1 MNRQHLLLRAAYA
14 LQGSPRYQRL
24 RGFVHALLESPDS
37 SLRQGFDLFMMALV
51 VSSVG
56 LLVYDSHEQV
66 ELGYWGRLF
75 EQFTIGV
82 FILEYLGRL
91 WMAGNVHETLIRDY
105 ELAEELGQ
113 HWKPGRSLARI
124 LRAKWAYVTSPLA
137 IIDLLAIIPAWRP
150 LRFLRIFLLL
160 RLFKLFRYARSINQ
174 FARVFVEKRIEFYT
188 LGVFL
193 AFVIFAAGSG
203 IYYFE
208 VNAPESH
215 IQTLFDSFY
224 WAVITISTVGYG
236 DITPVTTEGRVI
248 SILLII
254 AGIGTISFFTSLVV
268 ASLSERVQEVRSNRV
283 FAEVS
288 RMKGHNVIC
297 GFGRVG
303 ETVCDNL
310 ARDGEPFVVI
320 EPNEQAFQKAQARGY
335 LVVRGDAT
343 SDPLLQQLGVGR
355 NAQRILCLTEDDVTN
370 LYITLTARQ
379 LAADIRIIARIKHHR
394 NHGKFLRAGA
404 DFTVMP
410 YRLVSRMAVEFAG
423 KPFAFEAVSRML
435 SGTDHVQVD
444 LVLLPEDWP
453 GRCALSDFPVGR
465 NRLILL
471 GVMSAEPWP
480 ERDEVCYPI
489 GERHFLF
496 NPAPDLVPRAGDGLV
511 LVGHDLSL
519 QHFREWLE
527 QA

>member
-1 MNRQHLLLRAAYA
+1 MAAQHLIIRLAYA
-14 LQGSPRYQRL
+14 LDSSPRYQRARRL
-24 RGFVHALLESPDS
+24 AYDLLENPDS
-37 SLRQGFDLFMMALV
+37 TLRQGFDLFMMALV
-51 VSSVG
+51 ISSVG

-75 EQFTIGV
+75 EDFTIAV
-82 FILEYLGRL
+82 FILEYLCRFWL
-91 WMAGNVHETLIRDY
+91 AGSIHETLIRDF
-105 ELAEELGQ
+105 EQAEDLGQ
-113 HWKPGRSLARI
+113 PWHPGHSLKKI
-124 LRAKWAYVTSPLA
+124 FRAKWQYVTSPLA
-137 IIDLLAIIPAWRP
+137 IIDLLAIVPAWRP

-208 VNAPESH
+208 VNVPESQ
-215 IQTLFDSFY
+215 IKSFFDSFY

-268 ASLSERVQEVRSNRV
+268 SSLSERVEEVRKNRV
-283 FAEVS
+283 FAEAS
-288 RMKGHNVIC
+288 RMSKHSIVC

-303 ETVCDNL
+303 QTVCENL
-310 ARDGEPFVVI
+310 ERDGEPFVVV
-320 EPNEQAFQKAQARGY
+320 EVDEEAFRRAQALGY
-335 LVVRGDAT
+335 RVVQGDAT
-343 SDPLLQQLGVGR
+343 SDSLLKQLGVAR
-355 NAQRILCLTEDDVTN
+355 NAARILCLTEDDVTN

-379 LAADIRIIARIKHHR
+379 LDENIQIISRVKHHR
-394 NHGKFLRAGA
+394 NQNKFRRAGA

-410 YRLVSRMAVEFAG
+410 YRLVARMAVEFAG
-423 KPFAFEAVSRML
+423 KPVAFEAVNRML
-435 SGTDHVQVD
+435 SGWDLVQVD
-444 LVLLPEDWP
+444 LVILPEDWP
-453 GRCALSDFPVGR
+453 GSHEIGQLPIRE

-471 GVMSAEPWP
+471 GVMQAKPASPAEN
-480 ERDEVCYPI
+480 
-489 GERHFLF
+489 HFSVGSRSFYF
-496 NPAPDLVPRAGDGLV
+496 NPPADHQPQAGDGLV
-511 LVGHDLSL
+511 LVGHLFSL
-519 QHFREWLE
+519 QRFKEWVE
-527 QA
+527 NR